1 MDTKGLIHEHS
12 KIKLELYRLY
22 LERYLSVLLVA
33 NFFNRIDIIDVFA
46 GCGISD
52 NDEKGSAIIAAETID
67 TISKNN
73 NPQRKQV
80 ILKLN
85 DADQQNCSALQRHL
99 QSYNFASVT
108 CDDADTFIQNWQPV
122 SNGHNLFFI
131 DPHGYTQID
140 TENLKRLFTA
150 SNCDF
155 LIFIPIYHI
164 YRFLKPTDG
173 KKPVAEA
180 DGGFLGDLCQETKKR
195 KQVDPAV
202 YYAPIAKFLAG
213 LGIDQETAKQANSVE
228 DFASL
233 ISDALRTIS
242 GSEYVYCQMLE
253 NKEKN
258 SKYSLFF
265 ISHHVLG
272 AEKFLDAQN
281 ELKSKT
287 ATSSNQQSFDF
298 VSPPDSDSILNFVSL
313 DTPYDNVELY
323 QQGVR
328 WGIRP
333 AEVKQQIKTM
343 EKANNGKVD
352 ITALPGKQRN
362 RGGLYIDYK
371 HYRETDRVISMTF
384 RR

>member
-33 NFFNRIDIIDVFA
+33 NFFNQIDIIDVFA

-52 NDEKGSAIIAAETID
+52 NDEKGSALIAAETID
-67 TISKNN
+67 TIIKNN
-73 NPQRKQV
+73 NPQGKQV
-80 ILKLN
+80 FLKLN
-85 DADQQNCSALQRHL
+85 DADQQNCSSLQQHL
-99 QSYNFASVT
+99 KPYHFASVT
-108 CDDADTFIQNWQPV
+108 CDDANTFIQNWCPV

-140 TENLKRLFTA
+140 TANLKRLFTA
-150 SNCDF
+150 SNYDF

-180 DGGFLGDLCQETKKR
+180 DGGFLEGLCQETKKR
-195 KQVDPAV
+195 KQVDPVV

-213 LGIDQETAKQANSVE
+213 LGIDQETVKQANSVDE
-228 DFASL
+228 FANL

-242 GSEYVYCQMLE
+242 GAEYVYCQMLE

-281 ELKSKT
+281 ELKSCTSCARRKARWIT
-287 ATSSNQQSFDF
+287 KSAGTRKIRKSNAVNATS
-298 VSPPDSDSILNFVSL
+298 
-313 DTPYDNVELY
+313 
-323 QQGVR
+323 
-328 WGIRP
+328 RP
-333 AEVKQQIKTM
+333 SARTS
-343 EKANNGKVD
+343 
-352 ITALPGKQRN
+352 TW
-362 RGGLYIDYK
+362 
-371 HYRETDRVISMTF
+371 
-384 RR
+384 